1 MRYLFGF
8 LCVCALGVVP
18 LVGCSETTGD
28 GGSGGMGGDGG
39 SGGSGGDGGTGG
51 TGAVGGGGGTGGM
64 PECESARD
72 CDDGIE
78 CTLDTCT
85 EGKCDHTPLQDDSPC
100 GGETFWGNPNGG
112 CYGGVCNFRPATVAV
127 EEKKETVFDWNTDRC
142 ENLDLPDQPARF
154 VRTADG
160 ELVLFDGNGPTN
172 YASRG
177 ADFDSL
183 ERICDPPTLVSADL
197 RTPESYEN
205 WEWLWSIYRVGPV
218 WHALIHNEFHDSTA
232 PPPCAT
238 GDPSTSNPCDYN
250 SITYAV
256 STNAG
261 RTFVKSGQPA
271 HTVAPA
277 PGLWVPPEAAGTAH
291 HFAEGYFTP
300 TDIVKGPD
308 DYYYTIF
315 NHMDWALYEP
325 AFQCAM
331 RTNTLDDPTSWR
343 AWDGSGFTLPLPSP
357 YVAGGDVPECE
368 PVGPP
373 LTTIGDTSSLTYN
386 TYLERYMWVGV
397 HIGLATGESICG
409 FHFSLSTD
417 LVHWSELQLIVK
429 VLSSCETNP
438 DTPGLLER
446 VQVQYPSIIDHADS
460 TANFERPGRTP
471 YLYYTRHNGGLDR
484 DLVRVPLTFTAEE

>member
-1 MRYLFGF
+1 MRYLVGLLFV
-8 LCVCALGVVP
+8 LALGVM
-18 LVGCSETTGD
+18 GCSETTGT
-28 GGSGGMGGDGG
+28 GGSGGN
-39 SGGSGGDGGTGG
+39 
-51 TGAVGGGGGTGGM
+51 GAVGGGGSGGGGSGGQGGTGGM
-64 PECESARD
+64 PGCESAAD
-72 CDDGIE
+72 CDDKNE
-78 CTLDTCT
+78 CTTDM
-85 EGKCDHTPLQDDSPC
+85 CDSESGSCENAAVQDGRGC
-100 GGETFWGNPNGG
+100 GGQNYWGNPNGG

-261 RTFVKSGQPA
+261 RTFVKSGAPA
-271 HTVAPA
+271 HTAAPA
-277 PGLWVPPEAAGTAH
+277 PGLWVPPPETGGPAH
-291 HFAEGYFTP
+291 HLVEGYFTP
-300 TDIVKGPD
+300 TDIVRGPD

-315 NHMDWALYEP
+315 NHMDWALYEV
-325 AFQCAM
+325 AFQCVM

>member
-1 MRYLFGF
+1 MREAAMRYWFGVI
-8 LCVCALGVVP
+8 CVLALG
-18 LVGCSETTGD
+18 LMGCSETTGT
-28 GGSGGMGGDGG
+28 GGSGGSGAVGGDGG
-39 SGGSGGDGGTGG
+39 SGGGH
-51 TGAVGGGGGTGGM
+51 GGTGGM
-64 PECESARD
+64 PRCESAND
-72 CDDGIE
+72 CDDQNE
-78 CTLDTCT
+78 CTTDACNSGSGFCENTAV
-85 EGKCDHTPLQDDSPC
+85 QDGQGC
-100 GGETFWGNPNGG
+100 GGENHWGNPNGG
-112 CYGGVCNFRPATVAV
+112 CYGGRCNFRPATVTV
-127 EEKKETVFDWNTDRC
+127 GEKETVFDWTTDRC

-154 VRTADG
+154 VRAADG
-160 ELVLFDGNGPTN
+160 ELVVFDGNGPTN

-183 ERICDPPTLVSADL
+183 ERVCDPPTLVSADL

-232 PPPCAT
+232 PPPCKT

-250 SITYAV
+250 SITYAA

-261 RTFVKSGQPA
+261 RSFVKSGQPA

-277 PGLWVPPEAAGTAH
+277 PGLWVPPEAAGAAH
-291 HFAEGYFTP
+291 HLVEGYFAP

-308 DYYYTIF
+308 GYYYTIF
-315 NHMDWALYEP
+315 THMDWALYEV

-331 RTNTLDDPTSWR
+331 RTNTLDDPASWR
-343 AWDGSGFTLPLPSP
+343 AWDGSGFNLPLTSP
-357 YVAGGDVPECE
+357 YATEEEVPECE

-417 LVHWSELQLIVK
+417 LVHWSELQLVVK

-438 DTPGLLER
+438 DTPGVLER
-446 VQVQYPSIIDHADS
+446 VQVQYPSIVDHGDS
-460 TANFERPGRTP
+460 SINFERPGRTP

-484 DLVRVPLTFTAEE
+484 DLVRVPLTFTLKE